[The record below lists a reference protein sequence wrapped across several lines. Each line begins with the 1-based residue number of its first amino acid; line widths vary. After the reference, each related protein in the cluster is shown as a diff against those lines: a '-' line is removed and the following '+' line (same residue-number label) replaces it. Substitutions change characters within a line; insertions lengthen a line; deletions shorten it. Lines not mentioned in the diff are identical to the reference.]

1 MTSVITPRTGAV
13 PGSGPV
19 SGSGGGGIFQCSNVA
34 GTGAYTADVF
44 PSIDEYV
51 ANRLYLIRPPFQ
63 NVGAATI
70 NISGEGIQ
78 GWKKPDGSDFASGE
92 LSPNLEYLIKD
103 SGLGTFITLTPS
115 F

>member
-1 MTSVITPRTGAV
+1 VLSHQERARFQAAGRFLEAAAV
-13 PGSGPV
+13 A
-19 SGSGGGGIFQCSNVA
+19 FSNVQMWQA
-34 GTGAYTADVF
+34 LATI
-44 PSIDEYV
+44 PQMCSP
-51 ANRLYLIRPPFQ
+51 RLTNMWPPFQ

-78 GWKKPDGSDFASGE
+78 GWKKPDGSDFTAGE